1 MAARLLLAT
10 LFLTLYACGGGGGS
24 TDNGSDSNREIVDT
38 QSDPS
43 TSIDPDDLEPTGNGD
58 SDAGQDDIVDDPDE
72 PESPKTYELAGIY
85 CSCGP
90 TTSTSSSVFN
100 NIEEA
105 AYLDGVLVRIP
116 WAEME
121 PSPGVYDWSL
131 LDQQLVKA
139 KAQGLHVT
147 FALLNGYAAPAWL
160 ESEGADML
168 DYIFRGDI
176 PRRLPI
182 PWDETY
188 LRYLTNFIAAL
199 GARYSGEQ
207 ALQLVH
213 MTNSTTNGFE
223 MQYFFDAQAEADFYA
238 KGYSESALVNSWKR
252 ILDAYNQ
259 AFDDTRMD
267 LDVHPVL
274 GSPTVAEQVVA
285 YGQASIGARFGV
297 FGAWWSR
304 RNAEVAYPEMYS
316 LLLSGAASSF
326 AGVQLVGTASTR
338 AYNEITRE
346 DLLDA
351 IQLAL
356 QSGIYYIEVW
366 NQDLLNTDISPQ
378 MGGFH
383 TSVNNAIK

>member
-1 MAARLLLAT
+1 M
-10 LFLTLYACGGGGGS
+10 
-24 TDNGSDSNREIVDT
+24 DT
-38 QSDPS
+38 QSAPS
-43 TSIDPDDLEPTGNGD
+43 ASIDPDDLEPTGNGN
-58 SDAGQDDIVDDPDE
+58 SDGDVGQDDIVDDSGRTE
-72 PESPKTYELAGIY
+72 PPKTYELAGIY

-90 TTSTSSSVFN
+90 TNSTSSSVFN

-121 PSPGVYDWSL
+121 PSPGVYDWTL
-131 LDQQLVKA
+131 LDQQLGKA

-147 FALLNGYAAPAWL
+147 FALLNGYAAPPWL

-188 LRYLTNFIAAL
+188 LRYLTNFITAL
-199 GARYSGEQ
+199 GARYSGEE

-238 KGYSESALVNSWKR
+238 KGYSESVLINSWKR
-252 ILDAYNQ
+252 ILDAYSQ
-259 AFDDTRMD
+259 AFDDTRLD

-285 YGQASIGARFGV
+285 YGQAAIGARFGV

-351 IQLAL
+351 IKFAL

-366 NQDLLNTDISPQ
+366 NQDLLNTDISLQ